1 MSDIG
6 EAHLGQKE
14 MSGAGS
20 DVPRASRMLRLLE
33 DTEARRR
40 RVTVNEARTA
50 IARALRVP
58 AKTLLNI
65 RKGRR
70 KAVQMCLL
78 SGIRDR
84 LIQVLQA
91 EIAESEHQIAI
102 CRQIGLDC
110 REDLFEEAA
119 ASLAAAKEILARAI
133 GSS

>member
-6 EAHLGQKE
+6 EAHFGHGR
-14 MSGAGS
+14 MSGAAS

-40 RVTVNEARTA
+40 RTTVGEARTA

-58 AKTLLNI
+58 VRTLLNI
-65 RKGRR
+65 RKQRR
-70 KAVQMCLL
+70 KAVEMLLL

-84 LIQVLQA
+84 LIEVLQA

-110 REDLFEEAA
+110 REDLFEQAA
-119 ASLAAAKEILARAI
+119 ASIVAAKEILARAI
-133 GSS
+133 GPG